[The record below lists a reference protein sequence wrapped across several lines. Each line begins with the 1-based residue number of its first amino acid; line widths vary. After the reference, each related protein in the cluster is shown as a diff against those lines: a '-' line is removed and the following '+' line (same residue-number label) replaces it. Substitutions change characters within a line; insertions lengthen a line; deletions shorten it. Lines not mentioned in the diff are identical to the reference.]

1 MTLRPD
7 VQSTHPSGEPDP
19 KRNFILQQGLCE
31 PAAGT
36 CARQYSA
43 LLFQPWLIG
52 LYLVVAVILQAPLMF
67 FALAAVLW
75 WSALAPRLNPFDALY
90 NWTLARSGGITLT
103 PAPAPRRF
111 AQFLAG
117 SFALTIGVSL
127 ALGWRTTAFVVE
139 GLFIVAVG
147 ALVFG
152 GFCLGSF
159 VFHVL
164 CGRSR
169 FAKRTLP
176 WATGA

>member
-1 MTLRPD
+1 MTLRPK
-7 VQSTHPSGEPDP
+7 VQSTHPSGEPDT

-36 CARQYSA
+36 CALQYSA
-43 LLFQPWLIG
+43 LLFQPRLIG
-52 LYLVVAVILQAPLMF
+52 LYLVVAVILQAPILF
-67 FALAAVLW
+67 FALASVLW
-75 WSALAPRLNPFDALY
+75 WSALVPRLNPFDALY
-90 NWTLARSGGITLT
+90 NWILARPSGITLT
-103 PAPAPRRF
+103 SAPAPRRF

-117 SFALTIGVSL
+117 SFALTIGFSL
-127 ALGWRTTAFVVE
+127 ALGWRTTAFVLE
-139 GLFIVAVG
+139 GFFLVAFG
-147 ALVFG
+147 ALLFG

-164 CGRSR
+164 CGRAR